1 MKPARA
7 SPRGSETV
15 SRAFVK
21 EDGPE
26 PDENPPEKPLSP
38 HPNYVTPRG
47 ARLLQENEARISVEL
62 STLTGVQDD
71 PARRRRKRE
80 LERDLRYVRAR
91 LETAIPVDPANL
103 SKDDIRFGA
112 RVILKSADGAE
123 RVLLIVGEDEA
134 EQGGEFVPWS
144 GPFVQALFGLK
155 AGRSL
160 DWDGGADSERWTVV
174 SVEYF

>member
-1 MKPARA
+1 M
-7 SPRGSETV
+7 

-38 HPNYVTPRG
+38 NPNYVTPRG
-47 ARLLQENEARISVEL
+47 AKLLQDEEARISAEL
-62 STLTGVQDD
+62 ATLTGAQDD
-71 PARRRRKRE
+71 AARRRRKRE

-103 SKDDIRFGA
+103 SKDEIRFGA
-112 RVILKSADGAE
+112 RVVLKSAGGE
-123 RVLLIVGEDEA
+123 SRILRIVGEDEA
-134 EQGGEFVPWS
+134 EQGGELVPWS

-155 AGRSL
+155 AEASL
-160 DWDGGADSERWTVV
+160 DWGGERWSVV
-174 SVEYF
+174 SVEYL

>member
-1 MKPARA
+1 M
-7 SPRGSETV
+7 

-38 HPNYVTPRG
+38 QPNYVTPRG
-47 ARLLQENEARISVEL
+47 ARLLQEEEARISSEL
-62 STLTGVQDD
+62 AALTGAQADAV
-71 PARRRRKRE
+71 RRKRKRE

-103 SKDDIRFGA
+103 PKDEIRFGA
-112 RVILKSADGAE
+112 RATLARADGE
-123 RVLLIVGEDEA
+123 IRTLRIVGEDEA
-134 EQGGEFVPWS
+134 EQGGELVPWS

-155 AGRSL
+155 AGQSL
-160 DWDGGADSERWTVV
+160 EWDGGTGGERWTVV
-174 SVEYF
+174 SVEY

>member
-1 MKPARA
+1 
-7 SPRGSETV
+7 V

-26 PDENPPEKPLSP
+26 PDENPPEKPVSP
-38 HPNYVTPRG
+38 QPNYVTPRG
-47 ARLLQENEARISVEL
+47 ARLLQDEEARISAEL
-62 STLTGVQDD
+62 GTLAGTQDD

-103 SKDDIRFGA
+103 PKDEIRFGA
-112 RVILKSADGAE
+112 RV
-123 RVLLIVGEDEA
+123 VLNAGGEMRALRIVGEDEA
-134 EQGGEFVPWS
+134 EQGGELVPWS

-155 AGRSL
+155 AGASL
-160 DWDGGADSERWTVV
+160 DWDGGSGSERWTIV
-174 SVEYF
+174 SVEYPA

>member
-1 MKPARA
+1 M
-7 SPRGSETV
+7 

-26 PDENPPEKPLSP
+26 PDENPPEKPVSP

-47 ARLLQENEARISVEL
+47 VKLLQDEETRLAAEL
-62 STLTGVQDD
+62 TALAGAQDD
-71 PARRRRKRE
+71 AVRRRRKRE

-103 SKDDIRFGA
+103 PKDEIRFGA
-112 RVILKSADGAE
+112 RVVLKRADGE
-123 RVLLIVGEDEA
+123 TRILRIVGEDEA
-134 EQGGEFVPWS
+134 ERGGELAPWS

-155 AGRSL
+155 PGQTL
-160 DWDGGADSERWTVV
+160 DWDGGAGSERWTIV
-174 SVEYF
+174 SVEP